1 VSICPIQKFTCRNR
15 ITQSSSFT
23 AKRFLRTLGG
33 MKARVEAGTDIAQI
47 GAWDIRRDDGAFD
60 NLSFKRR
67 TAALRE
73 DSEAGFIFVIHT
85 GADGGGPI
93 DVYLDEPIP
102 ENVLRTL
109 EKHSGEFRLR
119 VPTGQLVIGGGE
131 DYRSLKPKITGP
143 DSIISLPAGDYRL
156 GCYVGKEE
164 EYEGLSK
171 STLLNALGADD
182 YGYWRRRDN
191 TGCLGFLSLPLSF
204 AITTYAFNWKIA
216 IPMSVVIVILWF
228 HCRDWIL
235 KRNARYQQIDSVV
248 QELRR
253 QAEAKAPPTF
263 VFELKRLQDHSTL
276 KGGEIYLC

>member
-1 VSICPIQKFTCRNR
+1 
-15 ITQSSSFT
+15 
-23 AKRFLRTLGG
+23 

-47 GAWDIRRDDGAFD
+47 GAWDVSRDDGLFD
-60 NLSFKRR
+60 KLSFKSRN
-67 TAALRE
+67 AKLRE

-102 ENVLRTL
+102 ENVLPAL
-109 EKHSGEFRLR
+109 EKQSGEFRLR

-131 DYRSLKPKITGP
+131 DYRSLRPKITGP
-143 DSIISLPAGDYRL
+143 DSIVSLPAGDYRL
-156 GCYVGKEE
+156 ACYVGKEG
-164 EYEGLSK
+164 EYEGVSK
-171 STLLNALGADD
+171 LTLLNALGADD
-182 YGYWRRRDN
+182 YGYWRRRAN
-191 TGCLGFLSLPLSF
+191 TGCFGFLSLPVSF
-204 AITTYAFNWKIA
+204 AIAAFAFNWKIA
-216 IPMSVVIVILWF
+216 VPMSVVIVILWF

-235 KRNARYQQIDSVV
+235 KRNPRYQRIDSVV

-263 VFELKRLQDHSTL
+263 VFELKRLQDDSSL